1 MATGLYGLAEYLM
14 KIEFHFKW
22 FSLIVTYSLVN
33 IFGGRE
39 YYEIVKLTVLYSR
52 DIERWIAI
60 F

>member
-22 FSLIVTYSLVN
+22 FSSIVSNSLVN

-39 YYEIVKLTVLYSR
+39 Y
-52 DIERWIAI
+52 
-60 F
+60 